1 VTDSGHPLKA
11 ALADRYVIERE
22 LGRGGMATVYLAH
35 DLKHDRP
42 VALKVLHPELT
53 ATLGPHRFQREIRT
67 AGRLQ
72 HPHILGLHDSGEA
85 AGRLW
90 FAMPYAEGET
100 LRDRL
105 RREGELPVSEALQ
118 ILRDLA
124 DALAYAHT
132 HGVVHRDIKPENV
145 ILTPRHAMLAD
156 FGLAKAVSDAAGEA
170 PGGTLTSGRL
180 AIGTPAYMP
189 PEQALADPAA
199 DHRAD
204 LYALGV
210 VSYEMLAGHPFL
222 GRSPAQLMA
231 AHATERPTPLE
242 QLRPTVPSWL
252 SDAVMRLLEKRPAD
266 RLQSADEVLRLLDAV
281 VTPRPPAPTT
291 VVAAPLPSRLPDRRA
306 RWIAAGGLAMLALVL
321 VVASLTNR
329 EPPPPVDRAVV
340 AVAPFRVSGADSS
353 LAYLREGMV
362 DLLAAK
368 LSGTAALRAAD
379 PRTLLAAWRHAAGGA
394 GELAESDALRVAEQL
409 GAGRLIDGDVVGT
422 RQQVTINAVLRD
434 APGGSVGARASVEGS
449 PDSLPRLV
457 DRLAGQL
464 LALAAGEGEQ
474 RLASLTSTSLPALR
488 AYLEGQALLRRGK
501 FPESAEKFRLALERD
516 STFALAGLGHM
527 RAVAWTGDPQTGAEI
542 AWRYRAKLAARDRVL
557 LNAYLGTR
565 WPAPRLVR
573 DILSAAERLVQ
584 MVPDDV
590 EAWYTLGDHL
600 YHYGPLL
607 GIPDAHLR
615 ATEAFRRA
623 VALDSSFAP
632 ALEHGATLALL
643 LGDTAAARAAHA
655 RLLRVDS
662 TSTRV
667 NAERWALAVALGDS
681 TERRRVLQSGRL
693 DAGEMSPLAV
703 TLALP
708 LQDPVELLHRQLAR
722 TVTARDQEWLRENSH
737 YHSILAGQPS
747 RAPPLPP
754 SMPEPVRLALLFLE
768 ARFADGDSAAGA
780 RAGDALEGTIGTPLA
795 VESGAVFARFYAG
808 QRALDLG
815 HLDAAARA
823 LSDLRNPR
831 IPPDS
836 AWLSEAPSAFALL
849 LETELA
855 ARRKSQ
861 AMPTLLTRLDSVL
874 INPSDRLDV
883 PEIGNLIAARLY
895 HEQGLLPQALA
906 AIRRRPF
913 NIWSSPIY
921 ATYDLEEGRLA
932 ALNGDREGALR
943 AYRRYLRLRSDA
955 EPRLQPQVEEVR
967 AELEALERE
976 SRDR

>member
-1 VTDSGHPLKA
+1 VTDSGHPLNV

-42 VALKVLHPELT
+42 VALKVLHSELT
-53 ATLGPHRFQREIRT
+53 ATLGLHRFQREIRT

-72 HPHILGLHDSGEA
+72 HPHILGLLDSGEA
-85 AGRLW
+85 AGQAW
-90 FAMPYAEGET
+90 FVMPYAEGET
-100 LRDRL
+100 LRARL
-105 RREGELPVSEALQ
+105 GREGELPVAEAVR

-156 FGLAKAVSDAAGEA
+156 FGVAKAVSDAAGEA
-170 PGGTLTSGRL
+170 PAGTLTTGRL

-189 PEQALADPAA
+189 PEQALADPTA

-210 VSYEMLAGHPFL
+210 VSYEMLAGHPFF
-222 GRSPAQLMA
+222 GRSSAQVMA
-231 AHATERPTPLE
+231 AHATERPRPLD
-242 QLRPTVPSWL
+242 QLRPTVPAWL

-266 RLQSADEVLRLLDAV
+266 RLQSADEVLRLLDTV
-281 VTPRPPAPTT
+281 VSPRPPAPTT
-291 VVAAPLPSRLPDRRA
+291 AVAAPVPARRA
-306 RWIAAGGLAMLALVL
+306 YMSVGWIAAGGLATLALVL
-321 VVASLTNR
+321 VIASLTTR
-329 EPPPPVDRAVV
+329 EPPATVDRAVV
-340 AVAPFRVSGADSS
+340 AVAPFRTSGADSS

-368 LSGTAALRAAD
+368 LSGSAALKAAD
-379 PRTLLAAWRHAAGGA
+379 PRTLLAAWRHAAGGTGQLA
-394 GELAESDALRVAEQL
+394 GSDALRVAEQL
-409 GAGRLIDGDVVGT
+409 GAGRLIEGEVVGT
-422 RQQVTINAVLRD
+422 ERQVTINAALRD
-434 APGGSVGARASVEGS
+434 APGGAVSARASVEGS
-449 PDSLPRLV
+449 PDSLARLV

-488 AYLEGQALLRRGK
+488 AYLEGQALLRRGA
-501 FPESAEKFRLALERD
+501 FGESADKFRLALERD
-516 STFALAGLGHM
+516 STFALAGLGVM
-527 RAVAWTGDPQTGAEI
+527 RAAAWVDEPQTGAEV
-542 AWRYRAKLAARDRVL
+542 AWAYRAKLSARDRVL
-557 LNAYLGTR
+557 LQAYLGTR
-565 WPAPRLVR
+565 WPAPMLLR
-573 DILSAAERLVQ
+573 DILSAAELLVR
-584 MVPDDV
+584 MVPDDA

-607 GIPDAHLR
+607 GIPDAHPR
-615 ATEAFRRA
+615 ATEAFGRA
-623 VALDSSFAP
+623 VALDPSFAP

-655 RLLRVDS
+655 RLLQVDS

-667 NAERWALAVALGDS
+667 NAERWALAVALDDS
-681 TERRRVLQSGRL
+681 TERRTILRSGRL
-693 DAGEMSPLAV
+693 DAREMSHLAL

-708 LQDPVELLHRQLAR
+708 LQDPNEVLQRQFPRAA
-722 TVTARDQEWLRENSH
+722 TAWEQERLRETSH
-737 YHSILAGQPS
+737 FHSILAGRPS
-747 RAPPLPP
+747 RAKPFAA
-754 SMPEPVRLALLFLE
+754 SMPERVRLGLLFLE

-780 RAGDALEGTIGTPLA
+780 RAGDALERMIDTPLTF
-795 VESGAVFARFYAG
+795 EPGAVFARFYAG
-808 QRALDLG
+808 QRALDMG

-823 LSDLRNPR
+823 AADLRSPSIPR
-831 IPPDS
+831 DS
-836 AWLSEAPSAFALL
+836 AWLAEAPSAFALL

-855 ARRKSQ
+855 ARRQSPGL
-861 AMPTLLTRLDSVL
+861 PTLFTRLDSML
-874 INPSDRLDV
+874 TNPSDRLDV

-895 HEQGLLPQALA
+895 RERGLLPQALA

-913 NIWSSPIY
+913 NIWPSPIY
-921 ATYDLEEGRLA
+921 ATYDREEGQLA
-932 ALNGDREGALR
+932 ALGGDREGAIL

-967 AELEALERE
+967 SELAALESE
-976 SRDR
+976 SKDR